1 MTAACTRVP
10 RRARGTLAAAVLC
23 GALAS
28 ALAGGISPARAQRT
42 ELERVIQ
49 RRVLD
54 NGLEVIVAENHG
66 VPLATVELAVKN
78 GAFTQTPQTAGLA
91 HLYEHMFFAGN
102 ATYPD
107 EDDFRGRAGELG
119 AVYNGTTQEER
130 VNYYLTL
137 PADSLAGGIEMLAAA
152 AIAPSFRADE
162 MRQEREVVIGEFD
175 RNESNPFFP
184 FQRAMERALWTTAW
198 YTKNTLGTRDVIL
211 GATPAI
217 MKQIQ
222 QRYYVP
228 NNSALI
234 ITGDVNPD
242 SAFAQAARQF
252 SRWKRAPDPFAAS
265 PVADPPPLAHDDAV
279 ITEAPVAEAVVLL
292 QWHGPSVGKDPQAT
306 YAADVFSDALNQP
319 GSGFQKRLV
328 DSGLWRAVG
337 VNYYTLNHTGPITIS
352 GQTTPEHLRQAL
364 AALSAEI
371 ARFDDP
377 GYVSPAELEYVK
389 QQRKVG
395 TAFGMERAS
404 GFAHTISFWWSV
416 ANLEYYMGYVDNMA
430 RQTPDDLRRYAAK
443 YIVGQPKVTGVVL
456 STEARQQIGLT
467 SADLTGPATGT
478 TP

>member
-1 MTAACTRVP
+1 MTGLAGRV
-10 RRARGTLAAAVLC
+10 ARGLAVAALLLAPIAA
-23 GALAS
+23 GAQQ
-28 ALAGGISPARAQRT
+28 RA

-78 GAFTQTPQTAGLA
+78 GAFTQTPETAGLA

-102 ATYPD
+102 ADYPD
-107 EDDFRGRAGELG
+107 EDDFRRRAGELG

-137 PADSLAGGIEMLAAA
+137 PADSLAGGIEMLSAA
-152 AIAPSFRADE
+152 AIFPSFKADE

-184 FQRAMERALWTTAW
+184 FQRAMERALWTTGW
-198 YTKNTLGTRDVIL
+198 FTKNTLGTREVIL
-211 GATPAI
+211 SATPAI
-217 MKQIQ
+217 MRQIQ

-242 SAFAQAARQF
+242 SAFRMAAKHF
-252 SRWKRAPDPFAAS
+252 ARWRKAPPPGAPPAE
-265 PVADPPPLAHDDAV
+265 PPPLARDDAV
-279 ITEAPVAEAVVLL
+279 ITEAPVAEAIVLL
-292 QWHGPSVGKDPQAT
+292 QWHGPSVGRDPQAT

-328 DSGLWRAVG
+328 DSGLWRSVG
-337 VNYYTLNHTGPITIS
+337 VNYYTLNHVGPITIS
-352 GQTTPEHLRQAL
+352 GQTTPERLREAL
-364 AALSAEI
+364 AALEAEI

-377 GYVSPAELEYVK
+377 GYVSAGELEYVK

-416 ANLEYYMGYVDNMA
+416 ADLDYYMGYVDNMA
-430 RQTPDDLRRYAAK
+430 RQTPDDLRRYAST
-443 YIVGQPKVTGVVL
+443 YIVGKPKVTGVVL
-456 STEARQQIGLT
+456 STEARQRIGLT
-467 SADLTGPATGT
+467 AADLTGATART
-478 TP
+478 AP